1 MKRGNDSIK
10 KAVALTYEEQDGAP
24 RVIGKGQGEL
34 ADKLLQVGKEE
45 GITIYEDRKL
55 VEDLYKLDIDEE
67 ITPELYEAVS
77 KIITFVY
84 LLDKEKRDAYEE

>member
-1 MKRGNDSIK
+1 MKKRNDSTT
-10 KAVALTYEEQDGAP
+10 KAVALTYEEQHGAP
-24 RVIGKGQGEL
+24 RVIGKGQGKV

-45 GITIYEDRKL
+45 GITIYEDREL

-77 KIITFVY
+77 KIIAFVY
-84 LLDKEKRDAYEE
+84 LLDKEKRDVYEE